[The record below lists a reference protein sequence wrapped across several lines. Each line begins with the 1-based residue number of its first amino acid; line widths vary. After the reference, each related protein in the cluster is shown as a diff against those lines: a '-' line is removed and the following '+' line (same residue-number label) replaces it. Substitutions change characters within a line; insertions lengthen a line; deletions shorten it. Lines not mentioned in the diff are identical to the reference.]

1 MFHKLSPLLDPWGLW
16 VFQSVMNSGAMV
28 LASSSLSLTFLFPDF
43 PLQLLNVLRP
53 LYLKAHSVLGI
64 EVTLLKWS
72 MYVLIFNFKFLVSD
86 LKTTQNKIK
95 IISNPITSW
104 NQDFQGKNQEPQIHR
119 WHHPCGRKWRRTKEP
134 LDERGEWKSWLK
146 TPHSEN

>member
-1 MFHKLSPLLDPWGLW
+1 MTTSIHYPLVRTSHSSYLDVREMNLSSVPKRGS
-16 VFQSVMNSGAMV
+16 QSLGISKKAKIV
-28 LASSSLSLTFLFPDF
+28 FLFPDF
-43 PLQLLNVLRP
+43 PLQLLNVLRS

-72 MYVLIFNFKFLVSD
+72 TYVLIFNFKFLVSD

-104 NQDFQGKNQEPQIHR
+104 NQDFQGKNQ
-119 WHHPCGRKWRRTKEP
+119 
-134 LDERGEWKSWLK
+134 
-146 TPHSEN
+146 